1 MVASGILFLEIQF
14 FFPPCNNTQHLN
26 SVKRREHVR
35 GYNNR
40 CYISKYTVSK
50 STHNHTGYIIRNKQC
65 LHHKQNP
72 FTQIWKFGTV
82 KKKQWLVFPLK
93 NNKIFLG
100 TNILLLQNN
109 IRKGK
114 NDLVYFLM
122 YAHFFDFYLMRLRTK
137 RVFRSSMCAKEFW
150 SFKWLPSIIYPLD
163 HTILYNIR
171 LECGFILLHNFLAI
185 SILMKSYRTLK

>member
-1 MVASGILFLEIQF
+1 M
-14 FFPPCNNTQHLN
+14 
-26 SVKRREHVR
+26 
-35 GYNNR
+35 
-40 CYISKYTVSK
+40 SK